1 MFFISKLVFSGVK
14 MKAVIPYK
22 KTCAKSRL
30 SPVLSQEEREEFV
43 ELMLNQVIDTLLEAG
58 IKTIDILSPSMY
70 GLENMR
76 KANVLLDKSDLNE
89 ALNRYLE
96 QAEEPV
102 LIVMADLP
110 LLSSDHVKG
119 ITSTKKDIC
128 IVPGKGG
135 GTNALFISNPSNYRV
150 RYYGSS
156 FLTHCSIAVDSG
168 QNFEIYDSFFAG
180 IDIDEPEDL
189 VELLIHGKGPAKD
202 YINRRFN
209 LEVSRGRV
217 GLIPL

>member
-1 MFFISKLVFSGVK
+1 MR
-14 MKAVIPYK
+14 AVIPYK
-22 KTCAKSRL
+22 KTGAKSRL
-30 SPVLSQEEREEFV
+30 SPVLSLEEREEFV
-43 ELMLNQVIDTLLEAG
+43 ELMLNQVIESLEEAG
-58 IKTIDILSPSMY
+58 IEKIDILSPSGF
-70 GLENMR
+70 GLEGMT
-76 KANVLLDKSDLNE
+76 KARVLLDEKDLNE

-96 QAEEPV
+96 EAAEPV

-110 LLSSDHVKG
+110 LLSPDHIKG

-135 GTNALFISNPSNYRV
+135 GTNALFIKNPSSYRV

-156 FLTHCSIAVDSG
+156 FLTHCSIATDAG

-180 IDIDEPEDL
+180 TDIDEPEDL
-189 VELLIHGKGPAKD
+189 VELLIHGKGTSRD
-202 YINRRFN
+202 YINRKFR

-217 GLIPL
+217 GLVPL

>member
-1 MFFISKLVFSGVK
+1 

-22 KTCAKSRL
+22 KASAKSRL
-30 SPVLSQEEREEFV
+30 SPVLNQQEREEFV
-43 ELMLNQVIDTLLEAG
+43 ELMLNQVTNSLQEAG
-58 IKTIDILSPSMY
+58 IEKIDILSPSMY

-76 KANVLLDKSDLNE
+76 TARVLLDKNDLNE

-96 QAEEPV
+96 GEEEPI

-110 LLSSDHVKG
+110 LLSPNHIKE
-119 ITSTKKDIC
+119 ITSTKEDVC

-135 GTNALFISNPSNYRV
+135 GTNVLFIRKPSGYRV

-156 FLTHCSIAVDSG
+156 FLTHCSIAAKAG
-168 QNFEIYDSFFAG
+168 QNVEIYDSFLAG

-189 VELLIHGKGPAKD
+189 VELLIHGNGAAKD
-202 YINRRFN
+202 YISQKFR
-209 LEVSRGRV
+209 LEISRGRV
-217 GLIPL
+217 RLAPI